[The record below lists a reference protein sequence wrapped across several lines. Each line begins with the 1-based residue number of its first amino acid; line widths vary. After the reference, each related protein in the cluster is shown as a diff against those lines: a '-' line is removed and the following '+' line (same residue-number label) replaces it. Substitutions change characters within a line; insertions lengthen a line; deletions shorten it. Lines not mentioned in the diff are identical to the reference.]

1 MEFTQEDPNSFPG
14 IFEKTIA
21 FESKEALK
29 IKENV
34 PVMVVMGNPPYF
46 GNSENKGD
54 WILEQMKTYKQI
66 KGVRLDEKNPK
77 WLMDDY
83 VKFFRFAQ
91 WKIEQSKVG
100 VIGYITNHAWLDNPT
115 FRGMRYS
122 LLKTFDEIYILN
134 LHGST
139 LKKETTPGGDKDE
152 NVFDIT
158 PGVAITIA
166 VKNQS
171 QTKQV
176 FYHDVWGLREDKY
189 SWLEKN
195 DLTKTKW
202 QKLNPAEPFYFFVPK
217 DEKGREQYQKFVKIT
232 DVFPVNSVG
241 VVTGRDEFVISKD
254 KHTLESNINALL
266 DTDNDDE
273 FIKNTYKLKDKPKS
287 KWFVK
292 NARKSI
298 QETKDWQKFFT
309 RILYRPFDERWVF
322 YHKALVERSRKK
334 VMRHMFKP
342 NLGILYTRPQSPNY
356 QFSVLVSNSIVDQ
369 CVVGNKSAGAGISYL
384 APLYFHDGSKEDR
397 QISLLE
403 TDNKK
408 SIKAPNLNWDVLPET
423 YSTFPP
429 YTSDLTQEFI
439 QQEESIFYYIYAILY
454 SNIYRGKY
462 QEFLKTDFPR
472 IPFTTDYQSFKGLAL
487 LGERLV
493 KLHLLQSNELNY
505 PVAKCEGEEGRV
517 EKIEYNEK
525 SKLLWI
531 NATQFFDG
539 IKAEVWN
546 YQIGGYRVLER
557 WLKDRKGRILSAE
570 DIKHYCRIVT
580 ALGKTIEIQKHIDKL
595 YPKVEKN

>member
-1 MEFTQEDPNSFPG
+1 
-14 IFEKTIA
+14 
-21 FESKEALK
+21 
-29 IKENV
+29 
-34 PVMVVMGNPPYF
+34 
-46 GNSENKGD
+46 
-54 WILEQMKTYKQI
+54 
-66 KGVRLDEKNPK
+66 
-77 WLMDDY
+77 
-83 VKFFRFAQ
+83 
-91 WKIEQSKVG
+91 
-100 VIGYITNHAWLDNPT
+100 
-115 FRGMRYS
+115 
-122 LLKTFDEIYILN
+122 
-134 LHGST
+134 
-139 LKKETTPGGDKDE
+139 
-152 NVFDIT
+152 
-158 PGVAITIA
+158 
-166 VKNQS
+166 
-171 QTKQV
+171 
-176 FYHDVWGLREDKY
+176 
-189 SWLEKN
+189 
-195 DLTKTKW
+195 
-202 QKLNPAEPFYFFVPK
+202 
-217 DEKGREQYQKFVKIT
+217 
-232 DVFPVNSVG
+232 
-241 VVTGRDEFVISKD
+241 
-254 KHTLESNINALL
+254 
-266 DTDNDDE
+266 
-273 FIKNTYKLKDKPKS
+273 
-287 KWFVK
+287 
-292 NARKSI
+292 
-298 QETKDWQKFFT
+298 
-309 RILYRPFDERWVF
+309 
-322 YHKALVERSRKK
+322 
-334 VMRHMFKP
+334 MRHMFKP